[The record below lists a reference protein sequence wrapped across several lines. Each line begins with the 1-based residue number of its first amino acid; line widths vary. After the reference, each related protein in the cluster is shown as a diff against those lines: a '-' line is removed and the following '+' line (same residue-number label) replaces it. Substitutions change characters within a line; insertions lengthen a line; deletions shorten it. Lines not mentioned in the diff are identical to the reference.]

1 MLNKEIIQQRMNIP
15 KRYWHETF
23 STLKGLESKIV
34 KGKELMLAGESLLL
48 YGPCGTGK
56 TLLACRLATYWFY
69 KTFEESERNDK
80 RLPKII
86 NMPSLILKIKD
97 SWTKEDNTQA
107 ETEKEIIDYH
117 NKIPFLVL
125 DDLGVGNWTD
135 WARGV
140 VYQLI
145 NKRYEDCKQ
154 TIITTNLTL
163 AEVETKIDDR
173 IASRISGMGKI
184 MTLGEKDWRVN
195 K

>member
-15 KRYWHETF
+15 RRYWSETF
-23 STLKGLESKIV
+23 DTLKGLEDQV
-34 KGKELMLAGESLLL
+34 AQAKELILNGESLLL
-48 YGPCGTGK
+48 YGSCGTGK
-56 TLLACRLATYWFY
+56 TLLACRLAVYWFY
-69 KTFEESERNDK
+69 KTFSETERHDK
-80 RLPKII
+80 KLPKVI

-135 WARGV
+135 WTRGV

-163 AEVETKIDDR
+163 PEIADKIDDR

-184 MTLGEKDWRVN
+184 MTLGKKDWRIG
-195 K
+195 